1 VKTTKLKIKNVLGI
15 KELELNGESIELTGT
30 NGAGKSSVL
39 DAIRKALTNDFPRDV
54 IVRQGENESEILIET
69 DSGLKVERKIR
80 ADKADYFKVTENG
93 KQIPGPQTFLNEI
106 FTPLQLNPVQF
117 TQMSRQEKN
126 RMILDLI
133 EFDWDLNWIKE
144 QFGEIPA
151 GIDYEQ
157 NILQVLNDIQAD
169 NGDYYKDRQ
178 EINSRALHLR
188 KTIEDIA
195 SEIPA
200 NYQAKK
206 WEDYNLGEKYKGLE
220 TIRKSNN
227 EIERA
232 KAFKDSYDGKIRSLE
247 AKKQIAITAEEKT
260 IANEKQGLLSS
271 IERLKAEIKAA
282 EEKLLTLDDKLKD
295 KIKIA
300 ESEYREQVAMLDS
313 DIQIANK
320 YTGKDI
326 ADISGLQSEIETAE
340 KMKLH
345 LNEYRRL
352 IKTKEE
358 WNDLTEQS
366 KGLTR
371 KIELAREL
379 PSEILRTATIPVKG
393 LTVKDGIPLVNG
405 LPISNLSEGE
415 QLQLCVD
422 VAISKP
428 SGLQIILID
437 GTENLSTE
445 NRKLLYQKC
454 KEKGLQFVATRVTDD
469 DELIVTAL

>member
-1 VKTTKLKIKNVLGI
+1 MKTTKLKIKNVLGI
-15 KELELNGESIELTGT
+15 KELELNGESVELTGT

-144 QFGEIPA
+144 QFSEIPA
-151 GIDYEQ
+151 GIDYGQ

-169 NGDYYKDRQ
+169 NGEYYKDRQ

-206 WEDYNLGEKYKGLE
+206 WEDYNLGGKYKELE
-220 TIRKSNN
+220 TIRESNN
-227 EIERA
+227 VIERA

-247 AKKQIAITAEEKT
+247 ANKQIAITAEEKAIT
-260 IANEKQGLLSS
+260 NEKQGLLSS

-352 IKTKEE
+352 MKTKEE

-366 KGLTR
+366 KELTR

-379 PSEILRTATIPVKG
+379 PSEILKTATIPVKG

-469 DELIVTAL
+469 NELIVTAL

>member
-15 KELELNGESIELTGT
+15 KELELNGESVELTGT

-133 EFDWDLNWIKE
+133 EFDWDLNWIKD

-169 NGDYYKDRQ
+169 NGEYYKDRQ

-247 AKKQIAITAEEKT
+247 ANKQIAITAEEKA
-260 IANEKQGLLSS
+260 IANEKQGLVSS

-300 ESEYREQVAMLDS
+300 ESEYREQVAKLDK
-313 DIQIANK
+313 DVQIANE
-320 YTGKDI
+320 YAGKDI
-326 ADISGLQSEIETAE
+326 VDISDLQSEIETAE

-352 IKTKEE
+352 MKTKEE

-366 KGLTR
+366 KELTR

-405 LPISNLSEGE
+405 LPVSNLSEGE

-445 NRKLLYQKC
+445 NRKLLYRKC

>member
-1 VKTTKLKIKNVLGI
+1 MKTTKLKIKNVLGI

>member
-1 VKTTKLKIKNVLGI
+1 MKTTKLKIKNVLGI
-15 KELELNGESIELTGT
+15 KELELNGESVELTGT

-133 EFDWDLNWIKE
+133 EFDWDLNWIKD

-169 NGDYYKDRQ
+169 NGEYYKDRQ

-247 AKKQIAITAEEKT
+247 ANKQIAITAEEKA
-260 IANEKQGLLSS
+260 IANEKQGLVSS

-300 ESEYREQVAMLDS
+300 ESEYREQVAKLDK
-313 DIQIANK
+313 DVQIANE
-320 YTGKDI
+320 YAGKDI
-326 ADISGLQSEIETAE
+326 VDISDLQSEIETAE

-352 IKTKEE
+352 MKTKEE

-366 KGLTR
+366 KELTR

-405 LPISNLSEGE
+405 LPVSNLSEGE

-445 NRKLLYQKC
+445 NRKLLYRKC